1 MSEEKSK
8 FSKNG
13 RGRGFWRG
21 GRGRGFN
28 RFQGGGGGG
37 GGSFASVPKGEF
49 ESYLMF
55 IFFDWTIDVLN
66 FEYS

>member
-13 RGRGFWRG
+13 RGGGRGFWRG

-28 RFQGGGGGG
+28 RFQSGGGGGG
-37 GGSFASVPKGEF
+37 GGSFASVAKGEF
-49 ESYLMF
+49 GSYYMC
-55 IFFDWTIDVLN
+55 IF
-66 FEYS
+66 